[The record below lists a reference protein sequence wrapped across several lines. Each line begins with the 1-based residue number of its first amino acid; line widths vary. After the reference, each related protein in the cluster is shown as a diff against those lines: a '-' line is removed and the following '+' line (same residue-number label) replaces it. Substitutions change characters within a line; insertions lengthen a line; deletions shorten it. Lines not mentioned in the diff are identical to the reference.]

1 MRGIGPRGDEHSGAE
16 GVEPTSCATRK
27 MGKAEYIHAAVLLLS
42 STSWHR
48 LSPRDMS
55 FEAKRFRHVGVALP
69 EGGGRRAF
77 AATPRQ
83 DAPAPQQPDLAYH
96 QTLIGWRGRGPLD
109 GGLGFG
115 PVTGGPAIE
124 QPLHPNPRRRN

>member
-16 GVEPTSCATRK
+16 VVEPTSCATRK

-55 FEAKRFRHVGVALP
+55 FEAKRFRHVAVAVP
-69 EGGGRRAF
+69 EVRVSRAI
-77 AATPRQ
+77 AASPRQ
-83 DAPAPQQPDLAYH
+83 ESPQPQQPDLAYH

-109 GGLGFG
+109 GGLCFRPG
-115 PVTGGPAIE
+115 
-124 QPLHPNPRRRN
+124 N